1 MKYFSRRYGAAVML
15 RRIFVKIDYKY
26 MIHRNIELKSE
37 AIAQG
42 DDGRVYIEAYAAVFG
57 NVDSYNDVIMKGAFQ
72 KTISGNNA
80 SRIRLCYQH
89 NLSDVRGKIVDIYED
104 DYGLRIKAVLSRTT
118 AGKDLAIQ
126 LLDGELNELSI
137 GYCVKDIRMENDIR
151 YLTEIE
157 LLECSIVS
165 RAANERAT
173 VISVE
178 KKEALINDVPNL
190 SDEELAALREAVE
203 REFSNRVL
211 DIMTEK
217 AEEEEKSEDEIEE
230 DEDEDKTPDDEKDE
244 EEK

>member
-1 MKYFSRRYGAAVML
+1 ML
-15 RRIFVKIDYKY
+15 RRIFVEIEYKH

-37 AIAQG
+37 SIAQG

-57 NVDSYNDVIMKGAFQ
+57 NVDTYNDVIVKGAFE

-89 NLSDVRGKIVDIYED
+89 NMSDVRGKIVDIYED
-104 DYGLRIKAVLSRTT
+104 DYGLRIKAQLSRTQ

-137 GYCVKDIRMENDIR
+137 GYCVKDSRTENDIR
-151 YLTEIE
+151 YLTEID

-165 RAANERAT
+165 RAANDKAT

-178 KKEALINDVPNL
+178 KKEELINDVPNL

-203 REFSNRVL
+203 HEFSKRVL
-211 DIMTEK
+211 NLMTEK
-217 AEEEEKSEDEIEE
+217 VEEEEDQIDPAEDE
-230 DEDEDKTPDDEKDE
+230 EK
-244 EEK
+244 